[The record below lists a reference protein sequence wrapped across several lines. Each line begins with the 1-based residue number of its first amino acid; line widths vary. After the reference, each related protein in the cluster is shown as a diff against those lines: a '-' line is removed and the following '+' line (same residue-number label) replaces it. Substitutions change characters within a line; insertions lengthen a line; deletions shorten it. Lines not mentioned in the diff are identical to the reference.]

1 MFHTVF
7 KYFQVFSGNIDLC
20 MHGNLKSCLKKIS
33 RLLLHQTIVLLQTL
47 LIHHSKIALNFEENC
62 LKQDT
67 ITFNHRNV
75 VNLFFVYKLDIWLS
89 DLCTD
94 FTLKGCLFGAV
105 KLTRKADP
113 DKYFYSG
120 YVTRIDSLSHFL
132 ISNLDF
138 GNYF

>member
-1 MFHTVF
+1 MYAWKSKELSEENITTPATSDNSFASNLT
-7 KYFQVFSGNIDLC
+7 YSSFQ
-20 MHGNLKSCLKKIS
+20 
-33 RLLLHQTIVLLQTL
+33 
-47 LIHHSKIALNFEENC
+47 IALNFEENC

-67 ITFNHRNV
+67 VTFNHRNV

-105 KLTRKADP
+105 KLTKKADP

-120 YVTRIDSLSHFL
+120 YVIRIDSLSHFL

>member
-1 MFHTVF
+1 MYAW
-7 KYFQVFSGNIDLC
+7 KPKELSEENITTPATSD
-20 MHGNLKSCLKKIS
+20 NSFAS
-33 RLLLHQTIVLLQTL
+33 NL

-67 ITFNHRNV
+67 VTFNHRNV

-105 KLTRKADP
+105 KLTKKADP

-120 YVTRIDSLSHFL
+120 YVIRIDSLSHFL

>member
-1 MFHTVF
+1 M
-7 KYFQVFSGNIDLC
+7 
-20 MHGNLKSCLKKIS
+20 
-33 RLLLHQTIVLLQTL
+33 
-47 LIHHSKIALNFEENC
+47 
-62 LKQDT
+62 
-67 ITFNHRNV
+67 
-75 VNLFFVYKLDIWLS
+75 NLFFVYKLDIWLS

-105 KLTRKADP
+105 KLTKKADP

-120 YVTRIDSLSHFL
+120 YVIRIDSLSHFL